1 MALRLDQIVE
11 LALQCFRARR
21 APSQGFHFFLVLVSK
36 LVGVAISNEGIAQG
50 LLLLLW
56 EWE

>member
-1 MALRLDQIVE
+1 MI
-11 LALQCFRARR
+11 
-21 APSQGFHFFLVLVSK
+21 GFFKFAAEPVSK

-50 LLLLLW
+50 LLLLLG